1 LYFFLADSKNI
12 GVERREDNIKMDLQ
26 GVGCEGIDWVDLVRD
41 RDRKWA
47 LVNAVMNLWVP

>member
-1 LYFFLADSKNI
+1 MYFFLADSKNI